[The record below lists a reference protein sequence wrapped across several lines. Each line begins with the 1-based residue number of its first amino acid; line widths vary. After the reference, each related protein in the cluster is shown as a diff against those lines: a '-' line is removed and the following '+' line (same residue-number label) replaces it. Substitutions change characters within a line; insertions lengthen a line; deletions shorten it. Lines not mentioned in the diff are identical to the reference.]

1 MSGTFVSLLIVESI
15 LTGAAILMFV
25 YARVLDMK
33 EEDRLILDDA
43 EAHLAKDQASIRR
56 KATLLNRYMKL
67 IGVAWSLL
75 AVVIAG
81 MWVVQG
87 LSLL

>member
-1 MSGTFVSLLIVESI
+1 MSGTFMSLLIVEII

-33 EEDRLILDDA
+33 EEDRLILNDA
-43 EAHLAKDQASIRR
+43 EAHLARNQAGIRH
-56 KATLLNRYMKL
+56 KANVLSRYMKF
-67 IGVAWSLL
+67 IGVAWCVLG
-75 AVVIAG
+75 VVIAG
-81 MWVVQG
+81 MWVVEG